1 MLRMAVRLG
10 WDLPAIVRHM
20 NAQLCADLSDGRFV
34 TAWIGKLDAW
44 GHCLTSYSAG
54 QAPLFYFDA
63 RAGICRVLS
72 ANMLPMGITEEVKI
86 EKPHLIWMNPG
97 DLYVVL
103 SDGMLEASNA
113 HGDLFGKERVMQVI
127 QANQTAEPETLLSQL
142 LHEIDMFTDSRAADD
157 DRTALIIRREGRAA
171 DA

>member
-1 MLRMAVRLG
+1 M
-10 WDLPAIVRHM
+10 
-20 NAQLCADLSDGRFV
+20 

-44 GHCLTSYSAG
+44 RHCLTSYSAG